1 MFAGAG
7 AVPVGSF
14 LIGKVHAT
22 ADDKQYKK
30 VSEVSFKQ
38 YEVRWSIKI
47 AENGK
52 NRKTKNSW

>member
-1 MFAGAG
+1 MMFAGAG

-38 YEVRWSIKI
+38 YEVR
-47 AENGK
+47 
-52 NRKTKNSW
+52 

>member
-14 LIGKVHAT
+14 FIGKVHAT

-38 YEVRWSIKI
+38 WCQMIHKNSR
-47 AENGK
+47 NGK
-52 NRKTKNSW
+52 NRETKNSW